1 MSIKIHGK
9 DYVLVNE
16 RVQEFHKLYPNG
28 SIRTDLVEFSDERF
42 IIKAEVCPDVNDRM
56 RIFTGYACELVSSSR
71 INKLNALE
79 CGESSAVGRAMAFL
93 GIGIDGSIASADEVQ
108 NAVHQEEAHNVT
120 EKQKGKYQELL
131 KHKCF
136 DGKKKATNEWWVH
149 IYDAQNPKAA
159 ADKALRTMEAA
170 IKLFENP
177 ETIEGENNNTYT
189 YTQKRVLKQEKEK

>member
-42 IIKAEVCPDVNDRM
+42 IVKAEVCPDVNDRM
-56 RIFTGYACELVSSSR
+56 RIFTGLAYELVGSSQ
-71 INKLNALE
+71 INKTSALE
-79 CGESSAVGRAMAFL
+79 NCETSAVGRAL
-93 GIGIDGSIASADEVQ
+93 GWLNIGIDGSIASAEEVE
-108 NAVHQEEAHNVT
+108 NAIHQQEAHNVT
-120 EKQKGKYQELL
+120 EQQKGKYQELL

-177 ETIEGENNNTYT
+177 ETVKGE
-189 YTQKRVLKQEKEK
+189 K

>member
-42 IIKAEVCPDVNDRM
+42 IVKAEVCPDVNDRM
-56 RIFTGYACELVSSSR
+56 RIFTGLAYELVGSSQ
-71 INKLNALE
+71 INKTSALE
-79 CGESSAVGRAMAFL
+79 NCETSAVGRAL
-93 GIGIDGSIASADEVQ
+93 GWLNIGIDGSIASAEEVE
-108 NAVHQEEAHNVT
+108 NAIHQQEAHNVT
-120 EKQKGKYQELL
+120 EQQKGKYQELVA
-131 KHKCF
+131 HKCF
-136 DGKKKATNEWWVH
+136 NGKVRATNDWWVN

-159 ADKALRTMEAA
+159 ADKSLKIMEKA

-177 ETIEGENNNTYT
+177 ETI
-189 YTQKRVLKQEKEK
+189 KQEEK

>member
-16 RVQEFHKLYPNG
+16 RVQEFHRLYPNG
-28 SIRTDLVEFSDERF
+28 SIRTDLVEFTDRF
-42 IIKAEVCPDVNDRM
+42 IVKAEICPDVNDRM
-56 RIFTGYACELVSSSR
+56 RIFTAYAYEMVGSSQ
-71 INKLNALE
+71 INKTSALE
-79 CGESSAVGRAMAFL
+79 NCETSAVGRALGFL
-93 GIGIDGSIASADEVQ
+93 NIGIDGSIASADEVK
-108 NAVHQEEAHNVT
+108 NAIHQQEAHNVT
-120 EKQKGKYQELL
+120 EQQKGKYQELL

-177 ETIEGENNNTYT
+177 ETIEGE
-189 YTQKRVLKQEKEK
+189 K